1 METVMSGCQV
11 GGTLLVRVTPGSL
24 TVGKITVTTGGKMAD
39 AGKNT
44 GNMSVSTNM
53 ITSIGMGDRLSRLA
67 KIFDVKSVASP

>member
-1 METVMSGCQV
+1 MNGSPVDGKHHVPAT
-11 GGTLLVRVTPGSL
+11 GGFL
-24 TVGKITVTTGGKMAD
+24 TAGKITVTTGGKMAD